1 MAEGEKPK
9 TTNRV
14 KDWRSSAVKGL
25 TDYYAQ
31 EGQPTK
37 FIAEKVIGLADKTVG
52 GAAFKVAETA
62 GSIVGHA
69 PFEAAKFRAHY
80 AKFIYEGS
88 EQRAA
93 EAVKEQIKDLSE
105 SNIHNVIIPSGFVRP
120 RTVLQ
125 FERDFLDN
133 GAPSQLYQDFKAEIH
148 KKPNLDDKL
157 KAVKR
162 LAEVYVQ
169 QYLGLD
175 PARSDDMKDIGRYHL
190 VIARTFEAFL
200 KLFEVMN
207 NTLSEDDLMHS
218 TVEVATAGFIR
229 KRLDDK
235 KVFEQSGSVV
245 RFKGENIFNES
256 VMRGVNSLN
265 ITGGSETVLQ
275 RKLFRGGPTVDI
287 LRNKLERAG
296 GKATFEFDLHNI
308 PWNGAAG
315 PLRPEDARV
324 ALGLNPDG
332 TEIAAGAAVGNPEQF
347 FRSHIL
353 APLRFMIMRDNP
365 LFNGIGGERLTRGQQ
380 WAFIRA
386 ITEKVYHLWLK
397 EIDPKGVLSEK
408 VYGKSSDE
416 DIAKSSLLSKV
427 KSDNKVRDMAWEGL
441 GTQLAGGVLVAEKEF
456 AIPEI
461 QILVRSRSISPDLA
475 KNFSDMVRKIG
486 VDIKNGRAD
495 TSSAKTP
502 KGAEKINDFLG
513 VKDTQITDSSAGK
526 LLDKF
531 KQLEQVA
538 SAINTLGPNQDI
550 EKERLVDLVETLQG
564 ILVPLG
570 QEVVN
575 EIIGSQISNKDAAKK
590 AIGRLTGLV
599 PSASRISSAPRIAAA
614 PYAYDQEK
622 VKDILAETS
631 KLQLGNPPEK
641 TLDLLAFMLNVPKE
655 LLKRHVTEPGKVDET
670 RREYQAT
677 FAAFDTADKPTK
689 LVMQDLWL
697 NKVTGPEGVTK
708 ESFKRMR
715 EALLQTAGI
724 YTDVPYLRAPNFRGN
739 LGPASPTLDIFERGI
754 NESRTSVEDFLKKL
768 DSVLSGDEAAK
779 TQVMRLFAEA
789 FESAKNS
796 LSGTDFVTWQ
806 ANMRRANLGRYVD
819 RVSAV
824 LSTDKSVWLNAKN
837 LADFAEA
844 WWAIMLPVRGN
855 KTAIIDNNKG
865 LLFGLTAE
873 DRKKPSAITLIGNIE
888 SIVSRFLSDNQRIY
902 VLFQTENANK
912 IRKGIENAVRATTPA
927 ERINATFESMREFFI
942 AAIRKGET
950 TPYIAKVLDL
960 YNLAPGEATV
970 VLARLMTDPTI
981 NSSLTR
987 NRVGIQATRV
997 AGTATTVGFTDKLFS
1012 NVAILETWYEN
1023 LSNPAG
1029 AILPN
1034 AAQEVQIRTAL
1045 REIRNIYPQAAPDMG
1060 TMRENLREF
1069 TNTTQTLNSLA
1080 AAFNGRG
1087 VPANIIAGLQSQ
1099 ARVAESVGVV
1109 AAGINAANI
1118 EDRLGK
1124 TLAAFNYL
1132 NVRYP

>member
-9 TTNRV
+9 STDRV
-14 KDWRSSAVKGL
+14 KDWRTSAVKDL
-25 TDYYAQ
+25 TDYYGQ

-37 FIAEKVIGLADKTVG
+37 FIAEKVIGLADKTLG
-52 GAAFKVAETA
+52 AAAFKGADIA
-62 GSIVGHA
+62 GTVVGKA

-93 EAVKEQIKDLSE
+93 EAVKQQIQDLSE
-105 SNIHNVIIPSGFVRP
+105 TNIHNVVIPSGFVRP

-125 FERDFLDN
+125 FERDFSDN

-175 PARSDDMKDIGRYHL
+175 PARSDEMKDIGRYHL
-190 VIARTFEAFL
+190 VVARTFEAFL

-207 NTLSEDDLMHS
+207 NTLSADDLSRS

-245 RFKGENIFNES
+245 RFKGENIFSES
-256 VMRGVNSLN
+256 VMRGVNGLN
-265 ITGGSETVLQ
+265 ITGGSETVIS
-275 RKLFRGGPTVDI
+275 RKLFRGGPTVEI
-287 LRNKLERAG
+287 LRNKLSRAG

-324 ALGLNPDG
+324 ALGLNVDG
-332 TEIAAGAAVGNPEQF
+332 TEIAAGAAVGNPEEF
-347 FRSHIL
+347 FRSHIYQ
-353 APLRFMIMRDNP
+353 PLRAMIIHKNP
-365 LFNGIGGERLTRGQQ
+365 LFTGIGGERLTRSQQ

-475 KNFSDMVRKIG
+475 KNFSDMVRKVGIE
-486 VDIKNGRAD
+486 IKNGRAD
-495 TSSAKTP
+495 TSTSKTP

-526 LLDKF
+526 LVDKF
-531 KQLEQVA
+531 KQLEQFA
-538 SAINTLGPNQDI
+538 AAINSLGPRQNI

-570 QEVVN
+570 QEIVS
-575 EIIGSQISNKDAAKK
+575 EIIGSQTTNKDATKK
-590 AIGRLTGLV
+590 ALGRLTGLV
-599 PSASRISSAPRIAAA
+599 PAASRISHAPRIAATT
-614 PYAYDQEK
+614 YAYDQEK
-622 VKDILAETS
+622 VKDILAETA

-655 LLKRHVTEPGKVDET
+655 LLKRHVTDPSKIDET
-670 RREYQAT
+670 RREYQST
-677 FAAFDTADKPTK
+677 FAAFDAADKPTK

-697 NKVTGPEGVTK
+697 NKVTGPEGITK
-708 ESFKRMR
+708 DSFKKMR
-715 EALLQTAGI
+715 ETLLLAAGT
-724 YTDVPYLRAPNFRGN
+724 YTDVPYLRTVNFRGN
-739 LGPASPTLDIFERGI
+739 LGPSSPTLSDFTTAIDA
-754 NESRTSVEDFLKKL
+754 SRISVQDFLTKL
-768 DSVLSGDEAAK
+768 DTVLSGDESTK
-779 TQVMRLFAEA
+779 TQVIRLFAEA
-789 FESAKNS
+789 LESAKNS
-796 LSGTDFVTWQ
+796 LSGADFVAWQ
-806 ANMRRANLGRYVD
+806 TNMRRVGLGNYVD
-819 RVSAV
+819 KVSSI
-824 LSTDKSVWLNAKN
+824 LTTEKSVWLNTKN

-844 WWAIMLPVRGN
+844 WWAVMLPVRGN

-865 LLFGLTAE
+865 LFGLTAE

-912 IRKGIENAVRATTPA
+912 IRKGVENAVRATTPA
-927 ERINATFESMREFFI
+927 ERINATFESVREFII
-942 AAIRKGET
+942 ASIRKGET

-960 YNLAPGEATV
+960 YNLAPREATV

-997 AGTATTVGFTDKLFS
+997 ASTATTVGFTDKLFS
-1012 NVAILETWYEN
+1012 NMAVLETWYEN

-1045 REIRNIYPQAAPDMG
+1045 RQIRNIYPQAAPDIG
-1060 TMRENLREF
+1060 TMRDNLREF
-1069 TNTTQTLNSLA
+1069 TNTTKTLNSLA
-1080 AAFNGRG
+1080 AAFDGRG
-1087 VPANIIAGLQSQ
+1087 VPANIIVSLQSQ
-1099 ARVAESVGVV
+1099 ARIAESVDIIT
-1109 AAGINAANI
+1109 AGINPTNI

-1124 TLAAFNYL
+1124 TLAGFNYL